1 VPNYPI
7 LVIDPHILS
16 DEQLALLDTSLREVF
31 TCIKASRDRKTLKE
45 IVNSSPRFQHM
56 DSDAVNLIKAA
67 LDIDIQINSNQK
79 EINMC
84 QAIEEWKKELLDE
97 GEKLGIEK
105 GEKLGIEKGEKLGIE
120 KGEKLGIEKG
130 KFQIAKNML
139 HAGHFS
145 LQQIATLTELPIQT
159 VQQLACLS

>member
-1 VPNYPI
+1 
-7 LVIDPHILS
+7 
-16 DEQLALLDTSLREVF
+16 
-31 TCIKASRDRKTLKE
+31 
-45 IVNSSPRFQHM
+45 M

-130 KFQIAKNML
+130 EKLGIEKGEKLGIEKGKFQIAKNML